1 MNVTKRPFGET
12 ARGEAV
18 TLYELTNASGA
29 AAEILDYGATVRAL
43 RVPDRDGAMVDVVL
57 GYDSI
62 AEYENNGGYL
72 GATIGRVGNRIG
84 GARFYIGGREYA
96 LFDNDGGSTLHG
108 GKRGFDKYVWSAAEK
123 GGKLVFSR
131 RSPDGEEGFPGTLDV
146 SVAFELTEENALC
159 ITYDADT
166 DALTPVSLTNHSYF
180 NLSGGGDVLD
190 HHVTIHADRFCENT
204 PSCLPTGRLL
214 DVDGTAFDFRS
225 GRVLGEAMAQN
236 DAQTALFGGFDHNYA
251 LSGALAAE
259 VYSPK
264 TGICMTVRTTMPG
277 VQFYTAN
284 SLGER
289 AGKRGTRM
297 CDHGA
302 LCLETQVFPD
312 GLNHYAFPS
321 PLLHP
326 GEHLHTETAYAFSV
340 K

>member
-1 MNVTKRPFGET
+1 MNVKTRPFGET

-43 RVPDRDGAMVDVVL
+43 RVPDCTGAMVDVVL

-62 AEYENNGGYL
+62 AEYESNGGYL

-84 GARFYIGGREYA
+84 GARFSIGGREYA
-96 LFDNDGGSTLHG
+96 LFDNDGGNTLHG
-108 GKRGFDKYVWSAAEK
+108 GARGFDKYVWNAAEK

-146 SVAFELTEENALC
+146 SVAFELTDSNALV

-166 DALTPVSLTNHSYF
+166 DAVTPVSLTNHSYF
-180 NLSGGGDVLD
+180 NLNGGGDVLD
-190 HHVTIHADRFCENT
+190 HHVTIYADRFCEGT
-204 PSCLPTGRLL
+204 PGCLPTGRLL
-214 DVDGTAFDFRS
+214 DVKGTAFDLRS
-225 GRVLGEAMAQN
+225 GRVLGEALAQP
-236 DAQTALFGGFDHNYA
+236 DEQTALFGGFDHNFA

-259 VYSPK
+259 VYSPQ
-264 TGICMTVRTTMPG
+264 TGICMTVRTTLPG

-284 SLGER
+284 SLSER

-297 CDHGA
+297 GAHGA

-312 GLNHYAFPS
+312 GMNHYAFPS

-326 GEHLHTETAYAFSV
+326 GEHLHTETSYAFSI